1 MRLVLKIAALIIFGP
16 IVLGVL
22 LLAAVVAIV
31 GIPLLWEQAVAKF
44 ASPPKHDQPPTQ
56 TV

>member
-31 GIPLLWEQAVAKF
+31 GIPLLWEQMVAKF
-44 ASPPKHDQPPTQ
+44 ASPPKRDLPPTK

>member
-31 GIPLLWEQAVAKF
+31 GIPLLWEQVVAKF
-44 ASPPKHDQPPTQ
+44 ASPPKHDQSPNQ

>member
-31 GIPLLWEQAVAKF
+31 GIPLLWEQVVAKF
-44 ASPPKHDQPPTQ
+44 ASPPKHDQPPNQ
-56 TV
+56 AV

>member
-31 GIPLLWEQAVAKF
+31 GIPLLWEQVVAKF

>member
-1 MRLVLKIAALIIFGP
+1 MRLILKIVAVVIFGP

-31 GIPLLWEQAVAKF
+31 GIPLLWEQVVAKF
-44 ASPPKHDQPPTQ
+44 ASPPKRDQPPPS

>member
-44 ASPPKHDQPPTQ
+44 TSPPKHDQPPTQ

>member
-1 MRLVLKIAALIIFGP
+1 MRLALKIVALIIFGP

-31 GIPLLWEQAVAKF
+31 GIPLLWEQIVAKL
-44 ASPPKHDQPPTQ
+44 ASPRKRDQPPTN